1 MAGWAPLFAGP
12 GMRAN
17 VRTTMH
23 HASAS
28 VSVPLA
34 AVDQLCL
41 CDNYSQ
47 CICLNRFFVVVVVVF
62 FLSPSH
68 LLGPPHLDIAQRSLS
83 LMGLGEGRYTYFD
96 NLGGLSLSQHSSP

>member
-12 GMRAN
+12 GLRAN

-23 HASAS
+23 LATAS

-34 AVDQLCL
+34 AVDQLCC

-47 CICLNRFFVVVVVVF
+47 CICLLLFLFFFWFFVFFTFFFWGVIALRLVVIVV
-62 FLSPSH
+62 H
-68 LLGPPHLDIAQRSLS
+68 LQ
-83 LMGLGEGRYTYFD
+83 
-96 NLGGLSLSQHSSP
+96 